1 MPSFKIELCSKKGLA
16 LILCAFELF
25 AFAPNA
31 SARPL
36 PDPVE
41 APVELGRQQ
50 MRILVQLRPG
60 DINCVEAHQGGFGQH
75 IPGVISL
82 EPMKGDTG
90 WWWNKITDYDQRLTR
105 IRVLSKRL
113 ADDETCADYRG
124 ELPQSNLDV
133 EFKRTVTGQAVA
145 IDAHRR
151 AGRITE
157 TVDMILSPKLTLTGT
172 HRWTDW
178 VVPEGAFDP
187 SRPFDH
193 ALLNEFQRFEQKNL
207 RLITD
212 AQNGLECRHLEN
224 RVNLVFKA
232 QASDL
237 NNEIQL
243 RRVFA
248 DETACTDTLTALSQS
263 LEARGR
269 TWLSTEVTG
278 HRRLWTTTRGDRQD
292 CDTIRVERIET
303 EIEGL
308 KFVGTNFIQTSS
320 GGTCEN

>member
-60 DINCVEAHQGGFGQH
+60 DINCVE
-75 IPGVISL
+75 
-82 EPMKGDTG
+82 
-90 WWWNKITDYDQRLTR
+90 
-105 IRVLSKRL
+105 
-113 ADDETCADYRG
+113 
-124 ELPQSNLDV
+124 
-133 EFKRTVTGQAVA
+133 
-145 IDAHRR
+145 AHRR

-292 CDTIRVERIET
+292 FDTIRVERIET